1 MGMCNI
7 PLLDS
12 YLEGLELN
20 RTLLLQDGL
29 LAINVPFDQWDVL
42 SAQHG
47 GTIKTYDFPKRN
59 GKIHPWRDD
68 GNNTKIKKV
77 VAIQP
82 TTLESAYYLFQGC
95 SNCTEIDMTN
105 IDISQCKN
113 LDSMFSQCTKLTNII
128 GLEDMDVSNAT
139 GFSSIFANSGLE
151 GDIVLPW
158 TINTSERVN
167 MTSMF
172 WNTKVTSLD
181 LRTWDTS
188 HVWNFPSI
196 FSGCSELE
204 TIYVSEKWTL
214 SAAEYATN
222 MFNNCPKLV
231 GGDGTAW
238 RGNSSMD
245 YKYAIIDGGQ
255 YSMGYLTGVDL
266 PDYTLTY
273 QNPNP
278 IAPTTHPYM
287 SVAMLP
293 TNPTCAD
300 PDMHFYGWY
309 PDWNFDDHGRGITH
323 QLMDGDHEVIAR
335 WEGQSYWVDFVV
347 NHPYY
352 EQHNSFP
359 PKLYYADTEVY
370 PPYLGYDPDFVAW
383 YMEPDF
389 SGPPVYSFYITQ
401 DTKLYAKWSWN

>member
-1 MGMCNI
+1 MGMCNV
-7 PLLDS
+7 PLADAWAAD
-12 YLEGLELN
+12 LN
-20 RTLLLQDGL
+20 LNKTLLLADGL
-29 LAINVPFDQWDVL
+29 LAINVPFDQWDII

-47 GTIKTYDFPKRN
+47 GTTKVYDYPKRN
-59 GKIHPWRDD
+59 GKIHPWVDD
-68 GNNTKIKKV
+68 GNNKKITKV
-77 VAIQP
+77 TAIQP

-113 LDSMFSQCTKLTNII
+113 LDSMFSQCSKLTNII
-128 GLEDMDVSNAT
+128 GLEDMDVSNVT

-204 TIYVSEKWTL
+204 TIYVSDKWTL
-214 SAAEYATN
+214 SAAEYASN
-222 MFNNCPKLV
+222 MFNNCPKLI

-245 YKYAIIDGGQ
+245 YKYAIIDGGE
-255 YSMGYLTGVDL
+255 YSKGYLTGVDL
-266 PDYTLTY
+266 PEYTLTY
-273 QNPNP
+273 NNPNP
-278 IAPTTHPYM
+278 ITPTQHPYM

-293 TNPTCAD
+293 TPTNPD

-309 PDWNFDDHGRGITH
+309 TDWNFDEQGKGITY
-323 QLMDGDHEVIAR
+323 QLMDEDHEVIAR
-335 WEGQSYWVDFVV
+335 WDTQSYWVDFVMR
-347 NHPYY
+347 NTWYDDKIKPL
-352 EQHNSFP
+352 
-359 PKLYYADTEVY
+359 LYQADHQVT
-370 PPYLGYDPDFVAW
+370 PTYLGYDPDFIAW
-383 YMEPDF
+383 YFEPDF
-389 SGPPVYSFYITQ
+389 SGPPVMDFFITQ